1 MRPFLQEAVD
11 ALPDWWERID
21 SDPAWRKYGEY
32 GLAAG
37 YGLIALVA
45 LIQLV
50 RQPHAADYAAGT
62 DGCFASVASVPAAC
76 QCQSPASAS
85 PFLSLGCTRRALHPE
100 VEQRRGAVPA
110 MLRIGGSF
118 HLHNACTFLRFD
130 RSGDCKC

>member
-1 MRPFLQEAVD
+1 MRPILQEAVD

-50 RQPHAADYAAGT
+50 R
-62 DGCFASVASVPAAC
+62 
-76 QCQSPASAS
+76 
-85 PFLSLGCTRRALHPE
+85 
-100 VEQRRGAVPA
+100 
-110 MLRIGGSF
+110 
-118 HLHNACTFLRFD
+118 FLRL
-130 RSGDCKC
+130 GDQHRGCANVRLVTANCHLWEPGPRVLILRTTRKA

>member
-1 MRPFLQEAVD
+1 MRPILQEAVD

-50 RQPHAADYAAGT
+50 RLDLRVLVKPSAL
-62 DGCFASVASVPAAC
+62 PALQSCQSESC
-76 QCQSPASAS
+76 QCP
-85 PFLSLGCTRRALHPE
+85 C
-100 VEQRRGAVPA
+100 
-110 MLRIGGSF
+110 
-118 HLHNACTFLRFD
+118 
-130 RSGDCKC
+130 